1 MDNYSV
7 RVQVVVWYEVA
18 VKARTRN
25 DAISKAEGLQPD
37 YIQSVG
43 IAVEAETGLADPES
57 VRMIETA

>member
-1 MDNYSV
+1 MNNYSV

-18 VKARTRN
+18 VKARTRD
-25 DAISKAEGLQPD
+25 DAITNAEGLQPD

-57 VRMIETA
+57 VHAIGTA